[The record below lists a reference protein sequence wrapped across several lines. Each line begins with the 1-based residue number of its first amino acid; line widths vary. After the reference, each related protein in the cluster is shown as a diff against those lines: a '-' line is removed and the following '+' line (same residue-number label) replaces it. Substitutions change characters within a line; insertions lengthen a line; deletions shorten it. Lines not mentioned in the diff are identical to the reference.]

1 MSVHIAS
8 AARLLSDARITHSTV
23 DWRHFSLPDSTA
35 AYAVQDAGLRQ
46 WGPVG
51 GWKVGR
57 GDDGQASCA
66 PLPQS
71 GVLPSGVVLD
81 GPQWRIRGLE
91 AELALRV
98 GRDFD
103 PGAALPSKDILL
115 TVFDAMLPVIEVV
128 ETRLANPP
136 CTNPLVSLADLL
148 NHGALVLGQAIP
160 FDEVATDVRRI
171 TASVVLDGLE
181 VAHMTGA
188 NPAGDIWPLLS
199 WLAHH
204 CAQRGLPWKK
214 GQIITTGSC
223 SGVQHARP
231 GARVIAHLSGLG
243 EVTLNFSG

>member
-8 AARLLSDARITHSTV
+8 AARLLSDARITNSTV

-57 GDDGQASCA
+57 GADGQPCCA
-66 PLPQS
+66 PLPQA

-81 GPQWRIRGLE
+81 GPQWRMRGLE

-98 GRDFD
+98 ADDFD
-103 PGAALPSKDILL
+103 PGAALPTRQTMLR
-115 TVFDAMLPVIEVV
+115 VFDAMLPVIEVV

-136 CTNPLVSLADLL
+136 CTNPLVGLADLL
-148 NHGALVLGQAIP
+148 SHGALVLGPAIA
-160 FDEVATDVRRI
+160 FEEAATDVRRI
-171 TASVVLDGLE
+171 TASVALDGQE

-223 SGVQHARP
+223 TGVQHARP
-231 GARVIAHLSGLG
+231 GARVHAQLTGLG
-243 EVTLNFSG
+243 DVYLNFSD

>member
-8 AARLLSDARITHSTV
+8 AARLLSDARITNSTV

-57 GDDGQASCA
+57 GTDGLPCCA
-66 PLPQS
+66 PLPQA
-71 GVLPSGVVLD
+71 GVLPSGVVLG

-103 PGAALPSKDILL
+103 PGPEQPARHTML

-136 CTNPLVSLADLL
+136 CGNPLVGLADLL
-148 NHGALVLGQAIP
+148 SHGALVLGPAVA
-160 FDEVATDVRRI
+160 FDEAATDVRRI
-171 TASVVLDGLE
+171 TASVAIDGQQ

-204 CAQRGLPWKK
+204 SAARGLPWKK

-231 GARVIAHLSGLG
+231 GARVQASLSGLG
-243 EVTLNFSG
+243 DVSLAFAG